1 LGLTPA
7 EICQGIASFTPDG
20 MRLHVQTIGQ
30 YRVINDTYNA
40 SPLSMAASIDALTE
54 IAAGRTV
61 AVLGDMLELGDFAVE
76 AHRKI
81 GEKLAAQR
89 IDLVITVGKQAR
101 NIAQA
106 AIESGI
112 HAEPCDN
119 HEAARQ
125 KLKNFLQPNDTI
137 LLKGSRGMKMEQ
149 LLDVFA

>member
-1 LGLTPA
+1 
-7 EICQGIASFTPDG
+7 
-20 MRLHVQTIGQ
+20 
-30 YRVINDTYNA
+30 
-40 SPLSMAASIDALTE
+40 
-54 IAAGRTV
+54 
-61 AVLGDMLELGDFAVE
+61 VLGDMLELGDFAVE

-89 IDLVITVGKQAR
+89 IDLVITVGNLSR

-106 AIESGI
+106 AMEAGL
-112 HAEPCDN
+112 HVEACEN

-125 KLKNFLQPNDTI
+125 MLKKFLRAGDTV